1 MRVMRKSLLLMS
13 AWSAGSQN
21 RPRAGSI
28 GVHELLSPETVLL
41 AEPSAGKEALI
52 AELVTRLCRGLSIA
66 DAQPLA
72 AKVLEREK
80 GISTTLDTG
89 LSLPHARV
97 DGLERIAAALAIPKA
112 PLSAPAGEIPIRVIF
127 LFFSPN
133 RQEFF
138 AAHLQLLRE
147 VSSLFQPALIER
159 LGAAGSPTE
168 VLALIR
174 EAEGAKAR

>member
-1 MRVMRKSLLLMS
+1 MS

-28 GVHELLSPETVLL
+28 GVHGLLSPETVLL
-41 AEPSAGKEALI
+41 AEPAGGKEALV
-52 AELVTRLCRGLSIA
+52 AELVARLCRRLA
-66 DAQPLA
+66 LPEPQLLA

-97 DGLERIAAALAIPKA
+97 DGLERIAAAVAVPKA
-112 PLSAPAGEIPIRVIF
+112 PLPAAEGEIPIRVIF

-159 LGAAGSPTE
+159 LHAAGSPAD
-168 VLALIR
+168 VLTLIR
-174 EAEGAKAR
+174 EAERAKAR